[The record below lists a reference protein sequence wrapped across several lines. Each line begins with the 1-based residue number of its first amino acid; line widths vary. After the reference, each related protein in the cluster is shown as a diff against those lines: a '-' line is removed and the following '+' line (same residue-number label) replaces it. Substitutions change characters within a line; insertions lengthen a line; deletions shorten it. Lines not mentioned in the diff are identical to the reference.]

1 MILQPI
7 PNANYALNVMVADGC
22 VAAVPSLDVCDCCL
36 LINLTFVLAS
46 LGVSRGLNS
55 NAVAK
60 VQLSTRIEPF
70 ARLLT

>member
-1 MILQPI
+1 MIAQAI
-7 PNANYALNVMVADGC
+7 PDANAALNVMVADGC
-22 VAAVPSLDVCDCCL
+22 VAAVPSLDICDCCL

-60 VQLSTRIEPF
+60 VQLSARIEPF